1 MARELHNA
9 KMYIK
14 ADKSTRDDI
23 AASNRNI
30 VEEGVKEMNELKR
43 KYETSMHEIVEELV
57 AKIDGDILEKK
68 SLTDKASQVVNDKIE
83 LLKSWTSSSKD
94 RKIDPITDPNI
105 VRTQITE
112 GPNSIIKNLPL
123 PDVQPSTGTD
133 DHSDVMGKLR
143 SEIKQLEEPR
153 KRYCGIV
160 SYSERSLAVERA
172 LAEDQP
178 NLLSDVVPTVVV
190 TSAMLAIQNDH
201 PERSKNTMTTQNGTY
216 TRRWGHSTEFDA
228 PNPNEAPV
236 YNENDSNGDS
246 DDDSLPEL
254 S

>member
-1 MARELHNA
+1 M
-9 KMYIK
+9 
-14 ADKSTRDDI
+14 STERSL
-23 AASNRNI
+23 A
-30 VEEGVKEMNELKR
+30 VERALAVVR
-43 KYETSMHEIVEELV
+43 F
-57 AKIDGDILEKK
+57 AF
-68 SLTDKASQVVNDKIE
+68 SQVVRKGWSKQNCTSYFILHGFRFALHHITASGEEDDQPN
-83 LLKSWTSSSKD
+83 LLIYL
-94 RKIDPITDPNI
+94 IDPITDPNI

-178 NLLSDVVPTVVV
+178 DLLSDVVPTVVV